1 MSYLPLVEQNS
12 VGAKGY
18 GDCSR
23 MLIYNKSILRCC
35 MEQLKKMHSDVEYAC
50 EHDEKYCYLQ
60 VVDGW
65 DSSNSGRYLD
75 FNGYYDVVKAI
86 GFKLNG

>member
-1 MSYLPLVEQNS
+1 M
-12 VGAKGY
+12 
-18 GDCSR
+18 
-23 MLIYNKSILRCC
+23 
-35 MEQLKKMHSDVEYAC
+35 EYAC

-75 FNGYYDVVKAI
+75 FNGYYYVVKAI

>member
-1 MSYLPLVEQNS
+1 
-12 VGAKGY
+12 
-18 GDCSR
+18 
-23 MLIYNKSILRCC
+23 
-35 MEQLKKMHSDVEYAC
+35 MEQLKKMHKDVEYAC

-65 DSSNSGRYLD
+65 DSSNSGRYLY
-75 FNGYYDVVKAI
+75 FNGYYYVVKAI